1 MIVSYN
7 PSLQNIALEL
17 GNKMH
22 LESRFKKYNFDNN
35 KIIKVLENPN
45 VFCKIAFIDEK
56 PVGFFIGVIQQMWFS
71 DEKAGY
77 DLALYIDK
85 EYRGGMTAVRLI
97 KEFEKFCKENNCVT
111 INLNAGAEIANES
124 AKRLYKKLGYNEYGF
139 MTHKEI

>member
-1 MIVSYN
+1 MILSYN
-7 PSLQNIALEL
+7 PTLKDIALKL
-17 GNKMH
+17 GNEMH

-35 KIIKVLENPN
+35 KIVRLLENSN
-45 VFCKIAFIDEK
+45 VFCKIAFIDNK

-85 EYRGGMTAVRLI
+85 EHRGGMTAVRLI
-97 KEFEKFCKENNCVT
+97 KEFEKYCKENNCVT
-111 INLNAGAEIANES
+111 INLNAGAEIANKS
-124 AKRLYKKLGYNEYGF
+124 AKRLYEKLGYNEYGF

>member
-7 PSLQNIALEL
+7 PSLLNIVLEL
-17 GNKMH
+17 GYKMH
-22 LESRFKKYNFDNN
+22 LESRFKKYNFDEV
-35 KIIKVLENPN
+35 KIAKLLASPN
-45 VFCKIAFIDEK
+45 IFCKVALMDKKAI
-56 PVGFFIGVIQQMWFS
+56 GFFIGVVQPMWFS
-71 DEKAGY
+71 NEKAGY

-97 KEFEKFCKENNCVT
+97 KEFEKYCKENNCVT

-124 AKRLYKKLGYNEYGF
+124 AKRLYTKLGYEEYGF